1 MSARKMRNDGLNMFV
16 DVGVQEGH
24 VHPKWFVGGRFTLL
38 NLFFENMR
46 VHASAAQQAKPSGI
60 TDGTG

>member
-1 MSARKMRNDGLNMFV
+1 MFV

-24 VHPKWFVGGRFTLL
+24 VHPKWFVGGRFTLV

-46 VHASAAQQAKPSGI
+46 VHASAAQQASPPALLTALAKRHPLAQI
-60 TDGTG
+60 MPA